1 MSQNLSETPLA
12 NLAKGVNSLILQGRW
27 SIFEISDTTHPAAKF
42 LILTDENDKFLVAQN
57 GDLVFHSAD
66 YPVPAES
73 KRARLPGSDER
84 FSNLMR
90 RFA

>member
-1 MSQNLSETPLA
+1 MSNNQSESSLI
-12 NLAKGVNSLILQGRW
+12 NLAKGVKSLILQGRW
-27 SIFEISDTTHPAAKF
+27 SIFEISDATHPTAKF

-73 KRARLPGSDER
+73 KRARIPGSEEF
-84 FSNLMR
+84 FSQMKS

>member
-1 MSQNLSETPLA
+1 MSINQSESLLV

-66 YPVPAES
+66 YPMPAES
-73 KRARLPGSDER
+73 KRARLPGSEQF
-84 FSNLMR
+84 FSLMNSR
-90 RFA
+90 IA